1 VNFDI
6 GEILTRA
13 WQITWKHK
21 ILWVLCM
28 FPILLSFLFIPIVF
42 IPMFFIG
49 PNSLVSQR
57 FVDEPYYI
65 SLFLGTNFFLIGLS
79 ILLYVV
85 GAAGTSLGV
94 LRLEKGQERLLFWDL
109 LQDGLEYFWRIL
121 GTTLLIGAGIL
132 LVFLLVFGCMI
143 LVSMATLGL
152 GMICLQPLFLL
163 LYPAILLVYSLTEES
178 QAAVVADNLGISQ
191 AIARG
196 WAVMRTHFWKFLLI
210 TLIIYLGIFILSSIV
225 TLPFMI
231 PFFFLPL
238 VMGNS
243 QTVFDFQRLGWVIM
257 AFSLVLLPILAL
269 VQGISLTFIKSAF
282 MIIYLRSTRSPVI
295 QAAFQ

>member
-1 VNFDI
+1 MWTS
-6 GEILTRA
+6 LT
-13 WQITWKHK
+13 T
-21 ILWVLCM
+21 
-28 FPILLSFLFIPIVF
+28 FP
-42 IPMFFIG
+42 FFSG
-49 PNSLVSQR
+49 P
-57 FVDEPYYI
+57 
-65 SLFLGTNFFLIGLS
+65 TFFLIGLS

-85 GAAGTSLGV
+85 GAAATSLGI
-94 LRLEKGQERLLFWDL
+94 LRLEKGQERLLFRDL

-132 LVFLLVFGCMI
+132 LVFLLVFGCMM

-163 LYPAILLVYSLTEES
+163 LYPAILLVYSLIEES
-178 QAAVVADNLGISQ
+178 QAAVVADNLGIPE

-196 WAVMRTHFWKFLLI
+196 WAVMRMHFWKFVLI
-210 TLIIYLGIFILSSIV
+210 TLVIYLGIFILSSIV

-243 QTVFDFQRLGWVIM
+243 QTGFDFQRLGWGMM

-269 VQGISLTFIKSAF
+269 VQGISLTFMKSAF
-282 MIIYLRSTRSPVI
+282 MIIYLRLTRSPVI
-295 QAAFQ
+295 QAALQ